1 MPKKQLTIEEK
12 MNNALV
18 PEEEWPYKLPD
29 NWCWVRLGE
38 LFQVNPKNNV
48 ENDDIE
54 AAFIPMALID
64 SDFSGEY
71 SYEIKSWKEAKN
83 GHTQFANKDV
93 AFAKISPCFENGK
106 AFIANNLPNGIGAG
120 TTELVVLRNIKIV
133 PQYTFY
139 LLSTDRFVNGGRH
152 TYSGVVGQQ
161 RISMDYVK
169 SYAFPLPPL
178 PEQQRIVARIES
190 LFDKLDEAKE
200 KIQNVL
206 DGAESRKAA
215 ILHQAFTGKLTAK
228 WRKENGVMD
237 DSWEEVTIKSLCNS
251 LKYGTAKKSAKEG
264 KVPVL
269 RMGNLQNGEIDWTS
283 LVYSNDSD
291 DIRKYSLQNE
301 DVLFN
306 RTNSAELVGKTSIYR
321 GQQPAIYAGYLIK
334 LDYKRDRILGDYL
347 NYVLNSPSAKEYC
360 NAVKTDGVNQSNIN
374 AQKIGAFGVRLP
386 KLSEQ
391 KEIVRRLDNLLNKE
405 KSICKSCEVS
415 LAAIEA
421 MKKAIL
427 AKAFRGELGT
437 NNPAE
442 ESSKELLREIISI

>member
-71 SYEIKSWKEAKN
+71 SYEIKSWKEAKK

-178 PEQQRIVARIES
+178 PEQQRIVSRIES
-190 LFDKLDEAKE
+190 LFAKLDEAKE

-206 DGAESRKAA
+206 DGAEKRKAA

-228 WRKENGVMD
+228 WRKENGVSD
-237 DSWEEVTIKSLCNS
+237 DSWEKRDFKGVAEIKSNLVDPISYQDFPHIAPDNIEKKTGELLDYNTVAEDKVKSGKHRFYSGQILYSKIRPYLSKVVMVDFDGLCS
-251 LKYGTAKKSAKEG
+251 ADMYPIEARDGVSAKY
-264 KVPVL
+264 L
-269 RMGNLQNGEIDWTS
+269 WYYML
-283 LVYSNDSD
+283 SD
-291 DIRKYSLQNE
+291 IFLNQASTAGS
-301 DVLFN
+301 
-306 RTNSAELVGKTSIYR
+306 RTV
-321 GQQPAIYAGYLIK
+321 
-334 LDYKRDRILGDYL
+334 
-347 NYVLNSPSAKEYC
+347 
-360 NAVKTDGVNQSNIN
+360 
-374 AQKIGAFGVRLP
+374 LP
-386 KLSEQ
+386 KINQKELNKIKINITVISEQ
-391 KEIVRRLDNLLNKE
+391 KEIVRLLDKFLNKE

-442 ESSKELLREIISI
+442 KSSKELLREIISI

>member
-29 NWCWVRLGE
+29 NWCWVRGSMILRRMESQKPAGE
-38 LFQVNPKNNV
+38 YFQYI
-48 ENDDIE
+48 DIE
-54 AAFIPMALID
+54 SVDNSRQEVIAPKLLPVSKAPSRASRKLHIGDTLFSLVRPYLMNIAYID
-64 SDFSGEY
+64 DSLAKCIASTGFYVCSPNKNMEPRYLYWLMVSPFTVDGLNNYMKGDNSPSIRGSD
-71 SYEIKSWKEAKN
+71 I
-83 GHTQFANKDV
+83 
-93 AFAKISPCFENGK
+93 EN
-106 AFIANNLPNGIGAG
+106 
-120 TTELVVLRNIKIV
+120 
-133 PQYTFY
+133 
-139 LLSTDRFVNGGRH
+139 
-152 TYSGVVGQQ
+152 
-161 RISMDYVK
+161 
-169 SYAFPLPPL
+169 YAFPLPPL
-178 PEQQRIVARIES
+178 PEQQRIVSRIES
-190 LFDKLDEAKE
+190 LFVKLDEAKE
-200 KIQNVL
+200 KVQNVI
-206 DGAESRKAA
+206 DGADTRKAA

-228 WRKENGVMD
+228 WRKENGVSD

-437 NNPAE
+437 NNPVE

>member
-1 MPKKQLTIEEK
+1 

-29 NWCWVRLGE
+29 NWCWVRGSMILRRMESQKPAGE
-38 LFQVNPKNNV
+38 YFQYI
-48 ENDDIE
+48 DIE
-54 AAFIPMALID
+54 SVDNSRQEVIAPKLLPVSKAPSRASRKLHIGDTLFSLVRPYLMNIAYID
-64 SDFSGEY
+64 DSLAKCIASTGFYVCSPNKNMEPRYLYWLMVSPFTVDGLNNYMKGDNSPSIRGSD
-71 SYEIKSWKEAKN
+71 I
-83 GHTQFANKDV
+83 
-93 AFAKISPCFENGK
+93 EN
-106 AFIANNLPNGIGAG
+106 
-120 TTELVVLRNIKIV
+120 
-133 PQYTFY
+133 
-139 LLSTDRFVNGGRH
+139 
-152 TYSGVVGQQ
+152 
-161 RISMDYVK
+161 
-169 SYAFPLPPL
+169 YAFPLPPL
-178 PEQQRIVARIES
+178 PEQQRIVSRIES
-190 LFDKLDEAKE
+190 LFVKLDEAKE
-200 KIQNVL
+200 KVQNVI
-206 DGAESRKAA
+206 DGADTRKAA

-228 WRKENGVMD
+228 WRKENGVSD

-405 KSICKSCEVS
+405 KSICESCEAS
-415 LAAIEA
+415 LNTIETI
-421 MKKAIL
+421 KKSIL

-442 ESSKELLREIISI
+442 ESAKELLKKCLTTVV

>member
-71 SYEIKSWKEAKN
+71 SYEIKSWKEAKK

-178 PEQQRIVARIES
+178 SEQQRIVNRIKS
-190 LFDKLDEAKE
+190 LFAKLDEAKE

-228 WRKENGVMD
+228 WRKENGVSD
-237 DSWEEVTIKSLCNS
+237 DSWEKKTLDSICVSIYDGDHMAPPKTESGIPFLVISNVNKGKLSFKNTRFVSKEYYDSVSDTRKPQLGDVLYTIVGSYGIPVVVDNDRAFCFQRHMAL
-251 LKYGTAKKSAKEG
+251 LKPSKVDTYFLWYQLQTKEFYNKATEIATGTAQLT
-264 KVPVL
+264 VPIKGL
-269 RMGNLQNGEIDWTS
+269 RKLKIS
-283 LVYSNDSD
+283 LPV
-291 DIRKYSLQNE
+291 Q
-301 DVLFN
+301 
-306 RTNSAELVGKTSIYR
+306 AE
-321 GQQPAIYAGYLIK
+321 QQ
-334 LDYKRDRILGDYL
+334 
-347 NYVLNSPSAKEYC
+347 
-360 NAVKTDGVNQSNIN
+360 
-374 AQKIGAFGVRLP
+374 
-386 KLSEQ
+386 
-391 KEIVRRLDNLLNKE
+391 EIVRRLDNLLNKE

>member
-1 MPKKQLTIEEK
+1 MPKKQLTIEKK

-71 SYEIKSWKEAKN
+71 SYEIKSWKEAKK

-178 PEQQRIVARIES
+178 SEQQRIVNRIKS
-190 LFDKLDEAKE
+190 LFAKLDEAKE

-206 DGAESRKAA
+206 DGAEKRKAA

-228 WRKENGVMD
+228 WRKENGVSD
-237 DSWEEVTIKSLCNS
+237 DSWEKRDFKGVAEIKSNLVDPISYQDFPHIAPDNIEKKTGELLDYNTVAEDKVKSGKHRFYSGQILYSKIRPYLSKVVMVDFDGLCS
-251 LKYGTAKKSAKEG
+251 ADMYPIEARDGVSAKY
-264 KVPVL
+264 L
-269 RMGNLQNGEIDWTS
+269 WYYML
-283 LVYSNDSD
+283 SD
-291 DIRKYSLQNE
+291 IFLNQASTAGS
-301 DVLFN
+301 
-306 RTNSAELVGKTSIYR
+306 RTV
-321 GQQPAIYAGYLIK
+321 
-334 LDYKRDRILGDYL
+334 
-347 NYVLNSPSAKEYC
+347 
-360 NAVKTDGVNQSNIN
+360 
-374 AQKIGAFGVRLP
+374 LP
-386 KLSEQ
+386 KINQKELNKIKINITVISEQ
-391 KEIVRRLDNLLNKE
+391 KEIVRLLDKFLNKE

-442 ESSKELLREIISI
+442 KSSKELLREIISI

>member
-1 MPKKQLTIEEK
+1 MPKKQLTIEKK

-71 SYEIKSWKEAKN
+71 SYEIKSWKEAKK

-178 PEQQRIVARIES
+178 PEQQRIVSRIES
-190 LFDKLDEAKE
+190 LFAKLDEAKE

-206 DGAESRKAA
+206 DGAEKRKAA

-228 WRKENGVMD
+228 WRKENGVSD
-237 DSWEEVTIKSLCNS
+237 DSWEKRDFKGVAEIKSNLVDPISYQDFPHIAPDNIEKKTGELLDYNTVAEDKVKSGKHRFYSGQILYSKIRPYLSKVVMVDFDGLCS
-251 LKYGTAKKSAKEG
+251 ADMYPIEARDGVSAKY
-264 KVPVL
+264 L
-269 RMGNLQNGEIDWTS
+269 WYYML
-283 LVYSNDSD
+283 SD
-291 DIRKYSLQNE
+291 IFLNQASTAGS
-301 DVLFN
+301 
-306 RTNSAELVGKTSIYR
+306 RTV
-321 GQQPAIYAGYLIK
+321 
-334 LDYKRDRILGDYL
+334 
-347 NYVLNSPSAKEYC
+347 
-360 NAVKTDGVNQSNIN
+360 
-374 AQKIGAFGVRLP
+374 LP
-386 KLSEQ
+386 KINQKELNKIKINITVISEQ
-391 KEIVRRLDNLLNKE
+391 KEIVRLLDKFLNKE

>member
-71 SYEIKSWKEAKN
+71 SYEIKSWKEAKK

-178 PEQQRIVARIES
+178 PEQQRIVSRIES
-190 LFDKLDEAKE
+190 LFAKLDEAKE

-206 DGAESRKAA
+206 DGAEKRKAA

-228 WRKENGVMD
+228 WRKENGVSD
-237 DSWEEVTIKSLCNS
+237 DSWEKRDFKGVAEIKSNLVDPISYQDFPHIAPDNIEKKTGELLDYNTVAEDKVKSGKHRFYSGQILYSKIRPYLSKVVMVDFDGLCS
-251 LKYGTAKKSAKEG
+251 ADMYPIEARDGVSAKY
-264 KVPVL
+264 L
-269 RMGNLQNGEIDWTS
+269 WYYML
-283 LVYSNDSD
+283 SD
-291 DIRKYSLQNE
+291 IFLNQASTAGS
-301 DVLFN
+301 
-306 RTNSAELVGKTSIYR
+306 RTV
-321 GQQPAIYAGYLIK
+321 
-334 LDYKRDRILGDYL
+334 
-347 NYVLNSPSAKEYC
+347 
-360 NAVKTDGVNQSNIN
+360 
-374 AQKIGAFGVRLP
+374 LP
-386 KLSEQ
+386 KINQKELNKIKINITVISEQ
-391 KEIVRRLDNLLNKE
+391 KEIVRLLDKFLNKE